1 MSVYFHPNKSK
12 NIYFF
17 YEDED
22 KPNEIKTITYHLDS
36 SGKIIGKWKKNGTV
50 KQLIGAIKSV
60 AVGNSKIISESE
72 FQKITAIK

>member
-12 NIYFF
+12 NIYYF
-17 YEDED
+17 YEDERNS
-22 KPNEIKTITYHLDS
+22 NEIKTISYHLDS

-50 KQLIGAIKSV
+50 KQLMGAIRSV
-60 AVGNSKIISESE
+60 TIGNSKIISEAE